1 MRLSGGIEENFRR
14 RVEVLPDQTRRLLLI
29 AAAEPVGDPALVWGA
44 AARLGIG
51 AEAAAPATEAGLVE
65 FGMRVRFRHPLVR
78 SVVYGSA
85 LPQERQEVHAA
96 LAEVTD
102 PQLDPDRHAWH
113 RAHAAAGPDEAVAA
127 ELERCADRA
136 QARGGV
142 AAAAAFLERATM
154 LTLDPARRTERALAA
169 ASAKIKAGAFDAVR
183 ELLSI
188 AEAGPRARLA
198 ASSYRPD
205 CGRPRVRHKPGQ

>member
-1 MRLSGGIEENFRR
+1 M
-14 RVEVLPDQTRRLLLI
+14 
-29 AAAEPVGDPALVWGA
+29 WGA

-51 AEAAAPATEAGLVE
+51 AEAAAPAVEAGLAE
-65 FGMRVRFRHPLVR
+65 FGTRVRFRHPLVR

-102 PQLDPDRHAWH
+102 PQLDPDRRAWH
-113 RAHAAAGPDEAVAA
+113 RAHAAAGPDEDVAA

-154 LTLDPARRTERALAA
+154 LTLDPARRTDRALGA
-169 ASAKIKAGAFDAVR
+169 ASCAT
-183 ELLSI
+183 
-188 AEAGPRARLA
+188 
-198 ASSYRPD
+198 YRPARSTR
-205 CGRPRVRHKPGQ
+205 CGNCCPSRRPERPLTCSKLVST